1 MRLPLTYYGHP
12 ILRKK
17 CQKVKELTPEVKQL
31 IANMKESIRP
41 PNEIGLA
48 APQVGSD
55 LAIFI
60 TNVHGIEEDGDLVF
74 GEPRVF
80 INPVLKEPSEE
91 RELSSEGCLSIP
103 GLSADVWRPLSVT
116 VEAMDENGKKF
127 EQRFSGFLA
136 RIIMHENDHLNGV
149 LFIDRL
155 APDERKKIEPALQAI
170 KRKFRS

>member
-17 CQKVKELTPEVKQL
+17 CQKVKELTSEVRQL

-60 TNVHGIEEDGDLVF
+60 TNVHAVEEDGNLVF
-74 GEPRVF
+74 CEPRVF
-80 INPVLKEPSEE
+80 INPVLKEPSQD
-91 RELSSEGCLSIP
+91 RDLCSEGCLSIP
-103 GLSADVWRPLSVT
+103 GLNADVWRPLSVT
-116 VEAMDENGKKF
+116 VEAMDESGKKF